1 MCAFKVNEEL
11 ELCWDRWADELL
23 ENGKPIWY
31 CCMYDHGYNWCFRF
45 ENGTRRYCKNAP
57 EHIQRRLGVVEDYI
71 VRDAELPL
79 TCYWGKKAHAPIG
92 YANERD
98 AS

>member
-1 MCAFKVNEEL
+1 MNAFKVNEEI
-11 ELCWDRWADELL
+11 ELAWDKWADELL
-23 ENGKPIWY
+23 ENGKPIRY
-31 CCMYDHGYNWCFRF
+31 CYMYDHGYNWYFRF
-45 ENGTRRYCKNAP
+45 ENGTQRYCKNAP
-57 EHIQRRLGVVEDYI
+57 EHIQRRLGVAEDYI

-92 YANERD
+92 YAKERD

>member
-1 MCAFKVNEEL
+1 MCAFKVNEEI

-71 VRDAELPL
+71 VSDAELPL
-79 TCYWGKKAHAPIG
+79 TCYWGKKAHATIG